1 MKVALSNIYWTLTH
15 YYAHAFILAENME
28 KGNLMNQY
36 EINTKRELKYS
47 DNKELFD
54 FIPDRK
60 NKTDSSIIIA
70 SRFTIIR
77 IITPRK
83 YNYLVDS
90 FKGSLVLANLLII
103 GIKV

>member
-1 MKVALSNIYWTLTH
+1 
-15 YYAHAFILAENME
+15 
-28 KGNLMNQY
+28 MNQY

-90 FKGSLVLANLLII
+90 FNKTIKII
-103 GIKV
+103 NFALPVAFITYICPFRIILHLRLHFAGPFNC

>member
-1 MKVALSNIYWTLTH
+1 
-15 YYAHAFILAENME
+15 ME

-90 FKGSLVLANLLII
+90 FNNNINH
-103 GIKV
+103 